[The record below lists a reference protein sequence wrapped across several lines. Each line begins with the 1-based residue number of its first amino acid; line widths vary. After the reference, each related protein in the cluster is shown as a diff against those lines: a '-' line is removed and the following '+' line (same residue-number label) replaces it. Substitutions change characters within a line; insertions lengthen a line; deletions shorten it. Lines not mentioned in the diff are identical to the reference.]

1 MCLQYYGPY
10 GYIQPNSNSVPKP
23 NVNVDIVPGCNIL
36 RNQFAVAN
44 YSGPLPCTLPGAP
57 AGPAAGGR
65 RLMQAAFQNT
75 NTSAECVVWHSAL
88 QSCCH
93 LRLYS
98 PLQACMPCFVE
109 PAPSTS
115 AGMLSWSLKSCNDR
129 ELSRVQGWPFYETLT
144 SGSLSAQIV

>member
-1 MCLQYYGPY
+1 MLRNAADIHQLLQACLQYYGPY
-10 GYIQPNSNSVPKP
+10 SYIQPNSNSVPKP

-44 YSGPLPCTLPGAP
+44 YSGPLPCMLPGGS
-57 AGPAAGGR
+57 AGAAAGGR

-88 QSCCH
+88 LSCCQ

-98 PLQACMPCFVE
+98 PL
-109 PAPSTS
+109 
-115 AGMLSWSLKSCNDR
+115 LL
-129 ELSRVQGWPFYETLT
+129 
-144 SGSLSAQIV
+144 